1 MSPDKALDLVRRYSA
16 AGRRIRLLTRL
27 IGNHLEK
34 CDGLDGK
41 RNKLEDD
48 VFPAS
53 REIDSKGRD
62 KSTHLWN
69 WYQPDVVDR
78 GYMDPGLVWQ
88 QIGAEEQ
95 AECQHCY
102 AAHQAIQDR
111 KEARRQFGAIKAAMT
126 RGGAA

>member
-1 MSPDKALDLVRRYSA
+1 MTPEKALDLVRRYSA
-16 AGRRIRLLTRL
+16 TGRRIRLLTRL
-27 IGNHLEK
+27 IGDHLEK
-34 CDGLDGK
+34 CDGLDGR

-48 VFPAS
+48 VFLAS
-53 REIDSKGRD
+53 REVDSKGRD

-69 WYQPDVVDR
+69 WYNEPIDHHFDGEAIFESIDLSHGV
-78 GYMDPGLVWQ
+78 L
-88 QIGAEEQ
+88 
-95 AECQHCY
+95 CQHCY